1 MGTRWS
7 FEDGCLN
14 LQHTV
19 DRYPN
24 PADYQMHAHE
34 MHEIYYYIGGD
45 GSYRVEGT
53 EYPLE
58 PGSLLLMR
66 AGETHKLQ
74 IRPGKPYERI
84 TLHFAPDILHAVD
97 TRDLLM
103 QPFTD
108 RPLGR
113 SNLYD
118 RTHWPMG
125 RAQSYLKS
133 MCIDSADPYT
143 RALTIR
149 AYLMPLLTEIRDC
162 FLQRRQDDVPPER
175 RDTSREL
182 VEYINE
188 NLTDAFSLD
197 TLAERFFLSKSQINR
212 LFRRATGSSVWEYV
226 LIKRLLA
233 ARQEIR
239 AGTPAGDACQSCG
252 FRDYSSFFRAYKK
265 RFGVSPQE
273 DRPAPP
279 GR

>member
-1 MGTRWS
+1 MGIRWG
-7 FEDGCLN
+7 FVDENLN

-19 DRYPN
+19 DRHPN
-24 PADYQMHAHE
+24 PTDYQMHAHE
-34 MHEIYYYIGGD
+34 MHEIYYYLGGD

-84 TLHFAPDILHAVD
+84 TLHFAPDLLHAVD
-97 TRDLLM
+97 ARDLLM
-103 QPFTD
+103 QPFMD

-113 SNLYD
+113 GNLYD
-118 RTHWPMG
+118 RAHWPAG
-125 RAQSYLKS
+125 HAQAYLKS
-133 MCIDSADPYT
+133 MCIESADPYA

-149 AYLMPLLTEIRDC
+149 SYLMPLLTEIRDC
-162 FLQRRQDDVPPER
+162 FLQRQQDDTLAER

-182 VEYINE
+182 VKYINE
-188 NLTDAFSLD
+188 NLTNTFSLD

-239 AGTPAGDACQSCG
+239 AGVAAGEACQNCG

-273 DRPAPP
+273 DRPAPLH
-279 GR
+279 R